1 MNLPTPQ
8 GATGP
13 GASGAASAWDRAA
26 DGWDRSTPLIH
37 AWLAPATAAMLARL
51 RLRPGA
57 RVLDLA
63 AGAGDQTKDVAQAV
77 GPTGHV
83 LATDISPRIL
93 AFAQRNLGAAGLA
106 HVRYAVADAEQAV
119 PGEAPFDAV
128 LCRLGLM
135 LCANPAAALASAFE
149 ALRPGGRFAALVF
162 GEPAHNP
169 CITTLMRLARQHR
182 GLNGGA
188 SPYTAGG
195 LFSLAEPGRLAGLL
209 AAAGYAD
216 IEVEPL
222 AAPFALPDVATY
234 IGFVRDSGSP
244 IMELLAP
251 LDPSAQ
257 AAAWQAM
264 AAALQPFTG
273 ERGWVGPNELLLCS
287 ATRPLTH

>member
-106 HVRYAVADAEQAV
+106 HVRYAVADRSDREQPRV
-119 PGEAPFDAV
+119 E
-128 LCRLGLM
+128 
-135 LCANPAAALASAFE
+135 
-149 ALRPGGRFAALVF
+149 
-162 GEPAHNP
+162 
-169 CITTLMRLARQHR
+169 RQH
-182 GLNGGA
+182 L
-188 SPYTAGG
+188 
-195 LFSLAEPGRLAGLL
+195 
-209 AAAGYAD
+209 
-216 IEVEPL
+216 
-222 AAPFALPDVATY
+222 
-234 IGFVRDSGSP
+234 
-244 IMELLAP
+244 
-251 LDPSAQ
+251 
-257 AAAWQAM
+257 
-264 AAALQPFTG
+264 LQPFHR
-273 ERGWVGPNELLLCS
+273 EALQLAVAELVRARVQIEEVARDVARGRSHPDSWL
-287 ATRPLTH
+287 